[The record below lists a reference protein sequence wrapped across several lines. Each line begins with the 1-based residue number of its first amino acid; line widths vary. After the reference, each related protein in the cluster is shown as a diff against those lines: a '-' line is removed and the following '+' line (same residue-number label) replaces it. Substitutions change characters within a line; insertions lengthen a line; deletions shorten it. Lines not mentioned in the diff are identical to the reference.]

1 MCTVT
6 YIPSKDKIFL
16 VSNRDEKHW
25 RLPAIPPQAY
35 DISSGK
41 IYFPKDADEGGS
53 WFAVHENGNT
63 LVLLNGGFKNHT
75 PQPRYERSRGLVL
88 LDLAQTANPFD
99 NFRSINLENIEPF
112 TLVLWSN
119 EKLFECRWD
128 GERKHSKQL
137 DKTLPYIWSS
147 VTVYDDEAIAIR
159 ENQFENWLDR
169 HPDFSIDDILDF
181 HQFSGEANRQTDLLR
196 NRNDKIFTVS
206 ITGVEISSATAHL
219 KYLDLLTNQ
228 VFLQNITFKKETIPN
243 L

>member
-1 MCTVT
+1 MCSVT
-6 YIPSKDKIFL
+6 FIPSKDKIFL

-35 DISSGK
+35 DFSSGK
-41 IYFPKDADEGGS
+41 IYFPKDADQGGS

-63 LVLLNGGFKNHT
+63 LVLMNGGFKNHI

-88 LDLAQTANPFD
+88 LDLAQTTNPFD

-112 TLVLWSN
+112 TTVLWSN

-147 VTVYDDEAIAIR
+147 VTLYDDEAVAIK
-159 ENQFENWLDR
+159 ENQFENWLDQ
-169 HPDFSIDDILDF
+169 HHEFSIDDILDF
-181 HQFSGEANRQTDLLR
+181 HQFNGEANSHNDLLS
-196 NRNDKIFTVS
+196 NSHDKIFTVS